1 MNRHGYLAAVMRLFL
16 AQPGAPPRASRN
28 DWAEAQD
35 LYACGVDL
43 ADLAHA
49 MRLANLR
56 RLAVARS
63 SSPVRCLAYYRR
75 VLEQLGADELEPAYV
90 DYIARRHAALTPP
103 SARSDRQN
111 RALPDRR

>member
-1 MNRHGYLAAVMRLFL
+1 MNRRDYLAAVIRLFL
-16 AQPGAPPRASRN
+16 AQPGSPPRASRN
-28 DWAEAQD
+28 DWAAAHD

-56 RLAVARS
+56 RLAAAS
-63 SSPVRCLAYYRR
+63 CSPVRCLAYYRR
-75 VLEQLGADELEPAYV
+75 VLEQLGTDELDPAYV
-90 DYIARRHAALTPP
+90 DYVARRYAALTPP
-103 SARSDRQN
+103 GARSDRQN